1 MYAGVVLS
9 KTRNLTVR
17 VDEEI
22 YDEIEKTANRENVD
36 KSTIARGLLEA
47 GLREARRR
55 RGLELYRVGS
65 CTLWKAAEVAGV
77 SLREMMDL
85 VVEARIPLH
94 ISSDDVDEAW
104 REAFER

>member
-1 MYAGVVLS
+1 MA

-17 VDEEI
+17 VDEAT
-22 YDEIEKTANRENVD
+22 YREIEEAADLDNVD

-47 GLREARRR
+47 GIKEAKKKRA
-55 RGLELYRVGS
+55 LEMFRTGS
-65 CTLWKAAEVAGV
+65 CTLWKAAEAAGV

-85 VVEARIPLH
+85 VTEAKAPLH
-94 ISSDDVDEAW
+94 ITPDDVDEAW